1 MARSRNKKTEIEEE
15 IEKRIPTT
23 RYNPDYKVGLTA
35 QKVQE
40 HRLHGWVNRA
50 VDPPSKTTKEIVHE
64 NVFTYFNL
72 IFLVLAILLCLVGS
86 FRDLTFLPVIIAN
99 TLSVL
104 YRKCAPALNMT
115 ISSTTNSS
123 ASINDLLPSRTTV
136 AFGAFSMAG

>member
-35 QKVQE
+35 QQVQE

-50 VDPPSKTTKEIVHE
+50 VDPPSKTTKEVIHE

-72 IFLVLAILLCLVGS
+72 IFLVLAILLCSGWILPGS
-86 FRDLTFLPVIIAN
+86 
-99 TLSVL
+99 
-104 YRKCAPALNMT
+104 
-115 ISSTTNSS
+115 
-123 ASINDLLPSRTTV
+123 DLLPGYYCKYVDRYYTGS
-136 AFGAFSMAG
+136 ACQKSAG

>member
-35 QKVQE
+35 QQVQE

-64 NVFTYFNL
+64 NVFTYS
-72 IFLVLAILLCLVGS
+72 FLFWLFCYVWL
-86 FRDLTFLPVIIAN
+86 D
-99 TLSVL
+99 
-104 YRKCAPALNMT
+104 
-115 ISSTTNSS
+115 
-123 ASINDLLPSRTTV
+123 PS
-136 AFGAFSMAG
+136 GI

>member
-1 MARSRNKKTEIEEE
+1 MARNRNKKTEIEEE

-35 QKVQE
+35 QQVQE

-72 IFLVLAILLCLVGS
+72 SCSGYFVMSGRILPGS
-86 FRDLTFLPVIIAN
+86 D
-99 TLSVL
+99 
-104 YRKCAPALNMT
+104 
-115 ISSTTNSS
+115 
-123 ASINDLLPSRTTV
+123 LPSGYYCEYVDRDYTGSTCQK
-136 AFGAFSMAG
+136 SAG